1 MTNKVS
7 IFFLF
12 VSREKQKA
20 EVKDR
25 RVLEILQAKDSK
37 IETLEQVCI
46 MFNRAV
52 KKTSVIDTRFILPK
66 MWK

>member
-7 IFFLF
+7 IFLF

-25 RVLEILQAKDSK
+25 SFLEVLQAKDSK
-37 IETLEQVCI
+37 IKSLEQVCI
-46 MFNRAV
+46 IF
-52 KKTSVIDTRFILPK
+52 K
-66 MWK
+66 

>member
-7 IFFLF
+7 IFLF

-25 RVLEILQAKDSK
+25 RVLEILQAKDNK

-46 MFNRAV
+46 VF
-52 KKTSVIDTRFILPK
+52 KYSS
-66 MWK
+66 